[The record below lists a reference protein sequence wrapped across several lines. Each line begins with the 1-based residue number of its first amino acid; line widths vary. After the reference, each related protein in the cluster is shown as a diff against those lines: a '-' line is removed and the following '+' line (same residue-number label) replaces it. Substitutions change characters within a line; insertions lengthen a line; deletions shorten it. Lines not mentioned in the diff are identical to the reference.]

1 MKQRRKKDL
10 NILNKIVLCFGL
22 QYKPSSGA
30 EWKKDVWKENRYKQK
45 LNKNTRQWLVSDK

>member
-45 LNKNTRQWLVSDK
+45 LNKNTRQ